1 MRRVQRRG
9 NRHVSLWFQFHPEV
23 CAMYHMASLASA
35 PAALLL
41 ALYGMVGQR
50 ERQTLFPARPSA
62 ASRRLKAVEIS
73 RLIAA

>member
-23 CAMYHMASLASA
+23 FAMASLASA

-73 RLIAA
+73 RLVAA